1 MDHPAGGQVAVGG
14 AGCVN
19 AVSDARAAAVV
30 QLASTTYAGANQIH
44 PADLLRD
51 RGIDLS
57 LRSDNNHPDRRPFDR
72 KAPPEDNRRNFT
84 IDDP

>member
-19 AVSDARAAAVV
+19 AVSDAPVV
-30 QLASTTYAGANQIH
+30 QLASITYAGANQIH